1 MPPFFGIRAA
11 REEPVVNITCPQ
23 CGFSRELPADRLP
36 ARAVIATC
44 PKCACRF
51 RFSPEDGVL
60 ETLDA
65 PAPRDGTT
73 AGSAGQDDPLPPGAI
88 VPGRQ
93 VREEEPEHAASEAEG
108 KRREPRSEDGGAFA
122 DRPDAAPEQ
131 DEEEDIRRTA
141 SRAYAREA
149 ARLRES
155 ERDAD
160 PHAEHDYEANPWE
173 TAPGHDGWLA
183 SFYQTVMRVMFAA
196 PRFFGSLNPE
206 APQLRALCFYL
217 IVCVVQTVVERFW
230 GGILLA
236 IMAPSAATDPQLEK
250 MLALLAPQ
258 SNLAMTLLLRTAM
271 LVLQLY
277 VFSGLT
283 HLAYRFVAPDRAS
296 FPLVFQVM
304 VYSSAPALLCVIPA
318 LGSLAGMVWGLA
330 CMAVGC
336 RAALRLNWPQT
347 LLGFVPVCMVM
358 GPMILQLLYAVQ
370 S

>member
-1 MPPFFGIRAA
+1 M
-11 REEPVVNITCPQ
+11 
-23 CGFSRELPADRLP
+23 
-36 ARAVIATC
+36 
-44 PKCACRF
+44 
-51 RFSPEDGVL
+51 
-60 ETLDA
+60 
-65 PAPRDGTT
+65 
-73 AGSAGQDDPLPPGAI
+73 
-88 VPGRQ
+88 
-93 VREEEPEHAASEAEG
+93 
-108 KRREPRSEDGGAFA
+108 
-122 DRPDAAPEQ
+122 
-131 DEEEDIRRTA
+131 
-141 SRAYAREA
+141 
-149 ARLRES
+149 
-155 ERDAD
+155 
-160 PHAEHDYEANPWE
+160 
-173 TAPGHDGWLA
+173 
-183 SFYQTVMRVMFAA
+183 
-196 PRFFGSLNPE
+196 
-206 APQLRALCFYL
+206 
-217 IVCVVQTVVERFW
+217 VQTVVERFW

-370 S
+370 P

>member
-1 MPPFFGIRAA
+1 
-11 REEPVVNITCPQ
+11 
-23 CGFSRELPADRLP
+23 
-36 ARAVIATC
+36 
-44 PKCACRF
+44 
-51 RFSPEDGVL
+51 
-60 ETLDA
+60 
-65 PAPRDGTT
+65 
-73 AGSAGQDDPLPPGAI
+73 
-88 VPGRQ
+88 
-93 VREEEPEHAASEAEG
+93 
-108 KRREPRSEDGGAFA
+108 
-122 DRPDAAPEQ
+122 
-131 DEEEDIRRTA
+131 
-141 SRAYAREA
+141 
-149 ARLRES
+149 
-155 ERDAD
+155 
-160 PHAEHDYEANPWE
+160 
-173 TAPGHDGWLA
+173 
-183 SFYQTVMRVMFAA
+183 MRVMFAA

-217 IVCVVQTVVERFW
+217 IICVVQTVVERFW